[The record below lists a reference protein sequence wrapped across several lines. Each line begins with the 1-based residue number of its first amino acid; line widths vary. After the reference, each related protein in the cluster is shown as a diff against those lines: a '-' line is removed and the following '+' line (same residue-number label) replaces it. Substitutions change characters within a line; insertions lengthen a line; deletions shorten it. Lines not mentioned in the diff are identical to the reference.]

1 MAGPK
6 TGAMTEADHLRVS
19 AAVHAAE
26 LGTAGEIVTISADSS
41 DRYLDIALWWSVAA
55 AIAAVAGLAAFPA
68 TVTHLAVAL
77 SDGWVT
83 EFSFAEAFEVALAVF
98 ILVFVTVRLLLQWMP
113 LRMLVTPGIVKS
125 RRVRRRAIRY
135 FKVGAERR
143 TSGRTGIL
151 IYLSMAEHRAEIV
164 ADEAIHSKVAVEE
177 WGKAMTDL
185 IAGVR
190 DGRIADGMVDA
201 ISDVGVILATH
212 FPRSDDD
219 KNELPDRL
227 IEL

>member
-1 MAGPK
+1 MAVPK
-6 TGAMTEADHLRVS
+6 QGTMTEADHGRVS

-26 LGTAGEIVTISADSS
+26 AGTAGEIVTISADSS

-68 TVTHLAVAL
+68 NVIAAAAAL
-77 SDGWVT
+77 SNGWVT
-83 EFSFAEAFEVALAVF
+83 DFSLAEAIEVALATF
-98 ILVFVTVRLLLQWMP
+98 ILMFVTVRAALSWMP
-113 LRMLVTPGIVKS
+113 LRMFVTPGIVKS
-125 RRVRRRAIRY
+125 RRVRRRAVRY

-143 TSGRTGIL
+143 TTGRTGIL

-164 ADEAIHSKVAVEE
+164 ADQAIHSKVSAEE
-177 WGKAMTDL
+177 WGKAMADL

-190 DGRIADGMVDA
+190 EGRIADGMVAA
-201 ISDVGVILATH
+201 IGDVGTILAAH
-212 FPRSDDD
+212 FPRAEDDV
-219 KNELPDRL
+219 NELPDRL

>member
-1 MAGPK
+1 MA
-6 TGAMTEADHLRVS
+6 GAMTEADHGRVS

-26 LGTAGEIVTISADSS
+26 AGTAGEIVTISADSS

-55 AIAAVAGLAAFPA
+55 AIVAVASLAAFPA
-68 TVTHLAVAL
+68 NVMQAASAL
-77 SDGWVT
+77 SNGWVT
-83 EFSFAEAFEVALAVF
+83 DFSLAEAIEVALAAF
-98 ILVFVTVRLLLQWMP
+98 ILVFVVVRLLLQWMP

-125 RRVRRRAIRY
+125 RRVRRRAVRY

-143 TSGRTGIL
+143 TTGRTGIL

-164 ADEAIHSKVAVEE
+164 ADEAIHSKVAPEE
-177 WGKAMTDL
+177 WGKAMADL

-190 DGRIADGMVDA
+190 EGRIADGMVAA
-201 ISDVGVILATH
+201 IGDVGAILAAH
-212 FPRSDDD
+212 FPRSEGDV
-219 KNELPDRL
+219 NELPDRL